1 MALQRGKYAV
11 AKPGHRIPLAKPGHR
26 EIGAN
31 KRNGG
36 AKSTLSEKR
45 TRRRAPF
52 KVRCSDWLRRRD
64 AGRFSSETSRDDGLA
79 RDVLARVAVDDQLL
93 DGRLVLRADGHEPV
107 HDHIAHLAEI
117 WGDMGRYGEI

>member
-1 MALQRGKYAV
+1 MSVQ
-11 AKPGHRIPLAKPGHR
+11 
-26 EIGAN
+26 N
-31 KRNGG
+31 KEMGVQNLHCLRNAPARPSRFAAATGCGG
-36 AKSTLSEKR
+36 AVQR
-45 TRRRAPF
+45 
-52 KVRCSDWLRRRD
+52 
-64 AGRFSSETSRDDGLA
+64 AGRFSSQTSRDDGLP

>member
-1 MALQRGKYAV
+1 MGETTQTALNDTVWVQIRG
-11 AKPGHRIPLAKPGHR
+11 R
-26 EIGAN
+26 
-31 KRNGG
+31 

-45 TRRRAPF
+45 TGAPF